1 MLEIHVQHS
10 TRNPEAYEILLPSV
24 VLIKLEQAKS
34 DKITP
39 QTLMYAQ
46 GETMDYMINYWFI
59 LISSC
64 ERNIISRIIFRNHKN
79 RNYNLRCRLKCFSH
93 SF

>member
-34 DKITP
+34 DKIMP

-46 GETMDYMINYWFI
+46 GEILDYMIN
-59 LISSC
+59 
-64 ERNIISRIIFRNHKN
+64 IF
-79 RNYNLRCRLKCFSH
+79 
-93 SF
+93 

>member
-46 GETMDYMINYWFI
+46 GKTLHDMINYRYI
-59 LISSC
+59 LELSC
-64 ERNIISRIIFRNHKN
+64 KRNIISKIVFKTIEIQTQ
-79 RNYNLRCRLKCFSH
+79 KCCEG
-93 SF
+93 